1 MKKLI
6 NYLLAIV
13 VILLIA
19 MAYMK
24 LTRKAADQ
32 GASAIETS
40 QKIVDKAKQNME
52 EINKKTNKTKKD
64 VDNTLGDE

>member
-19 MAYMK
+19 IAYMK
-24 LTRKAADQ
+24 LTKKAADQ
-32 GASAIETS
+32 GAAAVQTS
-40 QKIVDKAKQNME
+40 QEIVDKTKKNME
-52 EINKKTNKTKKD
+52 EINKKTNETKKD
-64 VDNTLGDE
+64 VDNILGDE

>member
-19 MAYMK
+19 IAYMK
-24 LTRKAADQ
+24 LTKKAADQ
-32 GASAIETS
+32 GAAAVQTS
-40 QKIVDKAKQNME
+40 QEIVDKAKQNME
-52 EINKKTNKTKKD
+52 DINKKTNETKKD
-64 VDNTLGDE
+64 ADNILGDE